1 MIRIF
6 KTNFSFKEYLPLFLL
21 LCFSGNPI
29 VTNGT
34 YSKNLL
40 IIYAV
45 ILSFI
50 VFEYIGRKIPF
61 PLLDRLAAVI
71 VFIVVL
77 SIFQQITL
85 GFVSY
90 KGVFA
95 LILKILV
102 GLFTFLYYQHK
113 KIDFL
118 HVYIKLLAILVMV
131 SIPFFI
137 LNQFVYGGINVSGG
151 LQKSMILYTPF
162 NPNYKYDGIRNAGM
176 FWEPGAFSGYLLLA
190 LVFIIIKNGKL
201 VIGQYK
207 KEVLLIIL
215 GVITTLSTTG
225 YVILGVIIIFY
236 FWQRYKYGKFILL
249 PLLIG
254 IMSYA
259 YLNLDFL
266 NKKIK
271 HQFLEAAQ
279 MKNGDVVVTRFG
291 SFLMDLK
298 YIKAKPLIGNGL
310 DIKTRFRFDPSITK
324 DDIGLSN
331 GMSSIIAYWGI
342 PFFMFW
348 LYCVFK
354 FAYTFSGSIKI
365 ALISLFLIVF
375 LLQGETF
382 LNFPLFLSFFVMP
395 FSGKRMKIKKIL
407 QSKNIKIIN

>member
-1 MIRIF
+1 MIKLL
-6 KTNFSFKEYLPLFLL
+6 KTNISFKEYLPLFIF

-40 IIYAV
+40 IVYAI
-45 ILSFI
+45 ILSLL
-50 VFEYIGRKIPF
+50 VFEFIGQKIP
-61 PLLDRLAAVI
+61 LSLQDRLATVI
-71 VFIVVL
+71 LTIIIL

-113 KIDFL
+113 GIDFL
-118 HVYIKLLAILVMV
+118 HVYIKLLAALVV
-131 SIPFFI
+131 ISIPFFI
-137 LNQFVYGGINVSGG
+137 LNQFVYGGISVSGG
-151 LQKSMILYTPF
+151 MQKSMILYTPF
-162 NPNYKYDGIRNAGM
+162 NPDNKYDGIRNAGM

-190 LVFIIIKNGKL
+190 LVFVIIKNRKFT
-201 VIGQYK
+201 IGQYK
-207 KEVLLIIL
+207 KEVLLIII

-225 YVILGVIIIFY
+225 YLILGVFIIFY

-249 PLLIG
+249 PFLIG

-266 NKKIK
+266 NKKIE
-271 HQFLEAAQ
+271 HQFFEAVE
-279 MKNGDVVVTRFG
+279 MKKGDIVVTRFG

-298 YIKAKPLIGNGL
+298 YIKAKPIIGNGL
-310 DIKTRFRFDPSITK
+310 DIKTRFRFNPSITK
-324 DDIGLSN
+324 ADIGLSN

-348 LYCVFK
+348 MYCVYK
-354 FAYTFSGSIKI
+354 FAYNFSGSVKT
-365 ALISLFLIVF
+365 ALVSLFLIVL

-395 FSGKRMKIKKIL
+395 FSSKRIKIKKIL
-407 QSKNIKIIN
+407 QFRRKFESS

>member
-1 MIRIF
+1 MIKIF
-6 KTNFSFKEYLPLFLL
+6 KTDISIKEYIPMFIF

-29 VTNGT
+29 ITNQA

-40 IIYAV
+40 IVYAV
-45 ILSFI
+45 ILSFL
-50 VFEYIGRKIPF
+50 VFTYIGQKIPF
-61 PLLDRLAAVI
+61 SLQDRLATVI
-71 VFIVVL
+71 IIIIAI

-95 LILKILV
+95 LVLKILV

-118 HVYIKLLAILVMV
+118 HVYIKLFAFLVIL

-137 LNQFVYGGINVSGG
+137 LNQFVYTGINVSGG

-162 NPNYKYDGIRNAGM
+162 NPYNKYDGIRNSGM

-190 LVFIIIKNGKL
+190 LVFVIIKNGK
-201 VIGQYK
+201 VAIGKYK
-207 KEVLLIIL
+207 EEVLLIII
-215 GVITTLSTTG
+215 GVLTTLSTTG
-225 YVILGVIIIFY
+225 YVILGIIIILY
-236 FWQRYKYGKFILL
+236 FWQRYKYGKFILV
-249 PLLIG
+249 PVLIG
-254 IMSYA
+254 VMSYA
-259 YLNLDFL
+259 YLNLEFL
-266 NKKIK
+266 NKKIE
-271 HQFLEAAQ
+271 HQFFEAVE
-279 MKNGDVVVTRFG
+279 MKKGDIVVTRFG

-310 DIKTRFRFDPSITK
+310 DIKTRFRFDPEITK

-348 LYCVFK
+348 MYCVYK
-354 FAYTFSGSIKI
+354 FAYNFSGSVKTALI
-365 ALISLFLIVF
+365 ALFFIVL
-375 LLQGETF
+375 LLQGETY
-382 LNFPLFLSFFVMP
+382 LNFPLFLSFFVLP
-395 FSGKRMKIKKIL
+395 FSYKRVKIKKII
-407 QSKNIKIIN
+407 QYQKNIE